1 MAMRILEPVHGALS
15 GEYSKV
21 ACSRWELPCLPF
33 LPRLDMWPIKVVC
46 DTAGASIAESG
57 SELGFG

>member
-1 MAMRILEPVHGALS
+1 MAMRVLERVRGALCGGY
-15 GEYSKV
+15 GEV
-21 ACSRWELPCLPF
+21 AGSRRELPSLPF
-33 LPRLDMWPIKVVC
+33 LPRLDMWPVRVVC

>member
-1 MAMRILEPVHGALS
+1 
-15 GEYSKV
+15 
-21 ACSRWELPCLPF
+21 
-33 LPRLDMWPIKVVC
+33 LDMWPVRVVC